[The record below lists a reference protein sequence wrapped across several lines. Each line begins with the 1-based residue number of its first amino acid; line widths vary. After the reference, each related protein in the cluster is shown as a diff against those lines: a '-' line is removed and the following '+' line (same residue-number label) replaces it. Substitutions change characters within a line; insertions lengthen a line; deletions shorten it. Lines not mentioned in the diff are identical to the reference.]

1 MMMKRIFILLIIP
14 FFFSSFNISELETE
28 PQKDRFMKTQKN
40 GGIIFFS
47 TLKLEEISQFYIQKI
62 GCELWLDQGACKILK
77 HGNMLF
83 GFCQGNEVDKQGVI
97 TFFYPEKEDVDRMYE
112 ELEDIANDPPK
123 MNPKFNIY
131 HFYGEDPEGR
141 SIELQF
147 FNHEL
152 KEY

>member
-1 MMMKRIFILLIIP
+1 MMNRILILLIVP
-14 FFFSSFNISELETE
+14 LFFSSFNMNELKKE
-28 PQKDRFMKTQKN
+28 PLNDRFMKTQKN

-47 TLKLEEISQFYIQKI
+47 TLKLEEVSQFYIQKV
-62 GCELWLDQGACKILK
+62 GCKLWLDQGACKILK
-77 HGNMLF
+77 HGNMLI
-83 GFCQGNEVDKQGVI
+83 GFCQGNEVDTQGVI
-97 TFFYPEKEDVDRMYE
+97 TFFYPEKDSVDRMYKK
-112 ELEDIANDPPK
+112 LKDVAKNPPK

-141 SIELQF
+141 SIEFQF